1 MILAAAYI
9 RVSTDEQLDY
19 SPAVQLDEIL
29 SYAEKNGLYIPKAFI
44 FKDEGISGRSAEKR
58 PGFQEMIR
66 HARKKQ
72 NKIKYIIVHKY
83 DRFARNKEDAV
94 LYKALLKK
102 DGIKV
107 ISVKE
112 PIPQDD
118 KFAVIYESMLEAM
131 AEYYSLNLSEEVKK
145 TMVKK
150 AHQGEYQAP
159 PPFGY
164 TMENKVLTPIPEEAA
179 MIRFLFET
187 YALGKESMYSLS
199 RHLNQMGFRTHR
211 GGLFENRTVQYIL
224 NNPVYKGYSRWTPT
238 GRIRRDFSNPDSVIA
253 KGSWQ
258 PLVSEELWEAAAM
271 RIAKEKR
278 THYSHKRPET
288 EGKHWISSMVKCSAC
303 GRSLAISGNYK
314 KKDAFH
320 LQCGGYNH
328 GQCHISHSLSSNRLL
343 PALFESIEKVIMG
356 NEGRELYH
364 VSRLNIAIDETK
376 AIDHLVC
383 KAKKRMIKAKEAYLA
398 GIDTL
403 EEYKKTKL
411 ETDTELEQLIEKRK
425 SFMEKQQQSFG
436 NTSSYDKPQDILT
449 LLQNEGVS
457 MEAKRAAFKEIVEK
471 MVYDKTNNSL
481 SLFLIG
487 EE

>member
-9 RVSTDEQLDY
+9 RVSTDEQMDY
-19 SPAVQLDEIL
+19 SPAVQLEEIL
-29 SYAEKNGLYIPKAFI
+29 SYAEKNGFQIPNAFI

-66 HARKKQ
+66 QTRKKQ

-102 DGIKV
+102 DGVKV
-107 ISVKE
+107 ISVRE

-179 MIRFLFET
+179 MIRFLFEA

-238 GRIRRDFSNPDSVIA
+238 GRTRRDFHNPDSVIA
-253 KGSWQ
+253 KGTWQ

-271 RIAKEKR
+271 RTAKEKR

-288 EGKHWISSMVKCSAC
+288 EGKHWISSMIKCSAC
-303 GRSLAISGNYK
+303 GCSLSISGNYK

-320 LQCGGYNH
+320 LQCGRYNH
-328 GQCHISHSLSSNRLL
+328 GQCHISHSLSSNRLF
-343 PALFESIEKVIMG
+343 PALFESLQEVTIR
-356 NEGRELYH
+356 NEGREKYH
-364 VSRLNIAIDETK
+364 ATRHKLEIDETEF
-376 AIDHLVC
+376 IDQ
-383 KAKKRMIKAKEAYLA
+383 MIRKTKGRLAKAKEAYLA
-398 GIDTL
+398 GIDSL
-403 EEYKKTKL
+403 EEYRKVKM
-411 ETDTELEQLIEKRK
+411 ETDAALERLNKKRTTL
-425 SFMEKQQQSFG
+425 SQRQHQTLG
-436 NTSSYDKPQDILT
+436 NTSTYDKPLDIVS
-449 LLQNEGVS
+449 LLQDEEVSTEG
-457 MEAKRAAFKEIVEK
+457 KRAAFKAVVEK
-471 MVYDKTNNSL
+471 VVYNKPNDSL
-481 SLFLIG
+481 SLFLID

>member
-187 YALGKESMYSLS
+187 YASGKESMYSLS

-238 GRIRRDFSNPDSVIA
+238 GRIRRDFNNPDSVIA

-258 PLVSEELWEAAAM
+258 PLVSEELWEAAAI

-328 GQCHISHSLSSNRLL
+328 GQCHFSHSLSSNRLF
-343 PALFESIEKVIMG
+343 PALFESMEKAIIG
-356 NEGRELYH
+356 DEGRELYH
-364 VSRLNIAIDETK
+364 VSRHNIAIDETK
-376 AIDHLVC
+376 IIEKMVS
-383 KAKKRMIKAKEAYLA
+383 KAKKRLIKAKEAYLT

-411 ETDTELEQLIEKRK
+411 ETDAELEQLLEKRK

-436 NTSSYDKPQDILT
+436 NTSPYDPPQDILT

-457 MEAKRAAFKEIVEK
+457 MKAKRAAFKEIVEK

>member
-9 RVSTDEQLDY
+9 RVSTDEQMDY
-19 SPAVQLDEIL
+19 SPAVQLEEIL
-29 SYAEKNGLYIPKAFI
+29 SYAEKNGFHIPEEFI

-66 HARKKQ
+66 QARKKQ

-164 TMENKVLTPIPEEAA
+164 TMKNKVLIPISHEAA
-179 MIRFLFET
+179 MVRFLFEA
-187 YALGKESMYSLS
+187 YANGQESMFSLS
-199 RHLNQMGFRTHR
+199 RHLNQLGFRTHR

-238 GRIRRDFSNPDSVIA
+238 GQIRRDFRNPDSVIA
-253 KGSWQ
+253 KGTWE

-271 RIAKEKR
+271 RMAKEKR
-278 THYSHKRPET
+278 THYAHKRPET
-288 EGKHWISSMVKCSAC
+288 EGKHWISSMIKCSAC

-328 GQCHISHSLSSNRLL
+328 GQCHISHSLSSNRLF
-343 PALFESIEKVIMG
+343 PALFETLKEVTKG
-356 NEGRELYH
+356 NEEREPYYI
-364 VSRLNIAIDETK
+364 SRHAKAIDETASIEK
-376 AIDHLVC
+376 MVHKTKGRLA
-383 KAKKRMIKAKEAYLA
+383 KAKEAYLA

-403 EEYKKTKL
+403 EEYGKTKI
-411 ETDTELEQLIEKRK
+411 EFDAELVRLAEKRTAWK
-425 SFMEKQQQSFG
+425 RQQQSIG
-436 NTSSYDKPQDILT
+436 NASIYDKPLDMLT
-449 LLQNEGVS
+449 LLQNEEVS
-457 MEAKRAAFKEIVEK
+457 LEGKRAAFKEIVEK
-471 MVYDKTNNSL
+471 IVYDKANDRL
-481 SLFLIG
+481 EMFFID